1 MKGIAGITMAVGLI
15 AFFILI
21 SLGVAFFSG
30 GHQSA
35 GLFGWGSD
43 SILAG
48 VETFITNIYNAI
60 IIVGSW
66 VTIFVLLVVFV
77 AVQGLF
83 IFFYYK
89 IAEFFWQF
97 KPLVDKFLEEISGI

>member
-1 MKGIAGITMAVGLI
+1 MKGLAGLTMAVGLI
-15 AFFILI
+15 ALFILI
-21 SLGVAFFSG
+21 SLGVSFFSG
-30 GHQSA
+30 GHQST

-48 VETFITNIYNAI
+48 VETFFTNIYNTI

-77 AVQGLF
+77 AVQGVF
-83 IFFYYK
+83 VFFYYK
-89 IAEFFWQF
+89 TAQFLWQF
-97 KPLVDKFLEEISGI
+97 KPLVEKFIEEISGI